1 MKAKKPKKKKEIIL
15 KSDKSFDELIE
26 DAFEDKVFKKGEM
39 KTIAFVAVPGKSN
52 ERKQKRTKRR
62 TAVKKA
68 AKKKK

>member
-26 DAFEDKVFKKGEM
+26 DAFEDKVFKKGPLA
-39 KTIAFVAVPGKSN
+39 K
-52 ERKQKRTKRR
+52 
-62 TAVKKA
+62 TAVFHAYSKAKKTKKKA